1 MAAKKKTGKQASV
14 KSSVLD
20 SRIDS
25 AMAALAGAA
34 ADSAQAVDVRSKE
47 VKKLTAEA
55 KRLSKKRATLAKR
68 KKTAAKKAKSLPGVE
83 TRKELNAIVK
93 ELAVVSKQAP
103 KARAAKATAAAE
115 LSGLKSAAKR
125 VAAYIKNLEKAEK
138 VLNKP
143 AKKRR
148 KRRKAASV

>member
-1 MAAKKKTGKQASV
+1 MAAKKKARK
-14 KSSVLD
+14 KSILKSTVLNKRVD
-20 SRIDS
+20 TAVTS
-25 AMAALAGAA
+25 LVGAA
-34 ADSAQAVDVRSKE
+34 AECNQAVDVLGKD

-55 KRLSKKRATLAKR
+55 KRLGKKRAVLAKR
-68 KKTAAKKAKSLPGVE
+68 KKAAAKKVKSSPGAD
-83 TRKELNAIVK
+83 TRKALNAVVK

-125 VAAYIKNLEKAEK
+125 LNAYVKNMDK
-138 VLNKP
+138 VDKDLSKP

-148 KRRKAASV
+148 KRRKAVAA

>member
-1 MAAKKKTGKQASV
+1 MAAKKKARK
-14 KSSVLD
+14 KSILKSTVLNKRVD
-20 SRIDS
+20 TAVTS
-25 AMAALAGAA
+25 LAGAA
-34 ADSAQAVDVRSKE
+34 AECNQAVDVLGKD

-55 KRLSKKRATLAKR
+55 KRLGKKRAVLAKR
-68 KKTAAKKAKSLPGVE
+68 KKAATKKVKSSPGAD
-83 TRKELNAIVK
+83 TRKALNAVVK

-125 VAAYIKNLEKAEK
+125 LNAYVKNMDK
-138 VLNKP
+138 VNKDLSKP

-148 KRRKAASV
+148 KRRKAVAA